1 MCDRM
6 SDGPVGHGD
15 IAPSSDTRPARLA
28 RVEFRTPIASHA
40 DLYRALLGDI
50 PGISVVDGPLL
61 EGCVADAVIAPTN
74 SFGYLDAG
82 IDGAFARRF
91 GRRLQR
97 SLQERIGNEFDAEMP
112 VGNAVV
118 IPTGDLT
125 LPFVVAAPA
134 TNLPGTIA
142 AEPMIYRSL
151 LAALRVIDA
160 WNAAD
165 EGPIIES
172 AIMPDIARIVHGWD
186 ADRLVLQLREA
197 MLSWRREADD
207 RIRRARAA

>member
-6 SDGPVGHGD
+6 SDGPVGNSD
-15 IAPSSDTRPARLA
+15 IAPSSDTRPVRLA

-97 SLQERIGNEFDAEMP
+97 ALQERIGCEFEAEMP

-118 IPTGDLT
+118 IPSGDLS

-172 AIMPDIARIVHGWD
+172 AIMPDIARIVQGWD

-197 MLSWRREADD
+197 MLAWRREADE
-207 RIRRARAA
+207 RIIRSRAA

>member
-6 SDGPVGHGD
+6 SDGSTGHGG

-197 MLSWRREADD
+197 MLLWRSEADE